1 MAIQNSIGRIMVLK
15 NSKPVFLSICLLLAA
30 CGENEQAEISTEPV
44 SNEPISLEDARAVYT
59 LNCAS
64 CHGPDGTLKASNA
77 KDLSVSKMNED
88 KIEQMIRKGNDKG
101 MMPYEEMLSTA
112 EIKGLVKFVQNL
124 RK

>member
-1 MAIQNSIGRIMVLK
+1 MVLK
-15 NSKPVFLSICLLLAA
+15 NRILVFSVLCLLIAG
-30 CGENEQAEISTEPV
+30 CGETETPQAEKESV
-44 SNEPISLEDARAVYT
+44 SNEPISQEDARAVYT

-77 KDLSVSKMNED
+77 KDLSISTLDEKA
-88 KIEQMIRKGNDKG
+88 IEQMIRKGNDKG
-101 MMPYEEMLSTA
+101 MMPYEEMLSTP

>member
-1 MAIQNSIGRIMVLK
+1 MVLRTAF
-15 NSKPVFLSICLLLAA
+15 SGLLCALLLAG
-30 CGENEQAEISTEPV
+30 CEDTKTGETVKPV

-77 KDLSVSKMNED
+77 ADLSVSTIDEKT
-88 KIEQMIRKGNDKG
+88 IELTIRKGNDKG
-101 MMPYEEMLSTA
+101 MMPYEDMLTTP
-112 EIKGLVKFVQNL
+112 EIKGLVKFVQTL

>member
-1 MAIQNSIGRIMVLK
+1 MGLRIALAGITGCL
-15 NSKPVFLSICLLLAA
+15 FLAS
-30 CGENEQAEISTEPV
+30 CGETPAEETTKPV

-77 KDLSVSKMNED
+77 ADLSISKMDE
-88 KIEQMIRKGNDKG
+88 KTIEHTIRKGNDKG
-101 MMPYEEMLSTA
+101 MMPYEEMLSTP

>member
-1 MAIQNSIGRIMVLK
+1 MVLK
-15 NSKPVFLSICLLLAA
+15 NSILVISSILLLAG
-30 CGENEQAEISTEPV
+30 CGENEKPEEHSKPI

-64 CHGPDGTLKASNA
+64 CHGPDGTLQASNA
-77 KDLSVSKMNED
+77 KDLSVSKLNESEVE
-88 KIEQMIRKGNDKG
+88 KMIRKGNDKG
-101 MMPYEEMLSTA
+101 MMPYEDMLSTP

>member
-1 MAIQNSIGRIMVLK
+1 MVLK
-15 NSKPVFLSICLLLAA
+15 TRIGILLSVCLLSTA
-30 CGENEQAEISTEPV
+30 CGETEKPEKISEPV

-77 KDLSVSKMNED
+77 KDLSISTLDEKA
-88 KIEQMIRKGNDKG
+88 IEKMIRKGNDKG
-101 MMPYEEMLSTA
+101 MMPYEDMLSTP

>member
-1 MAIQNSIGRIMVLK
+1 MVLRIGILIG
-15 NSKPVFLSICLLLAA
+15 SLALITSS
-30 CGENEQAEISTEPV
+30 CGGNESVEDKAEPI
-44 SNEPISLEDARAVYT
+44 SNEPISLEDAKSVYI

-77 KDLSVSKMNED
+77 KDLSISTLDEAA
-88 KIEQMIRKGNDKG
+88 IEKTIRKGNDKG

-112 EIKGLVKFVQNL
+112 EIKGVVKFVQNL

>member
-1 MAIQNSIGRIMVLK
+1 MAIQNSIGRIMVLRIA
-15 NSKPVFLSICLLLAA
+15 LTGIAGCLLLAS
-30 CGENEQAEISTEPV
+30 CGETPAEETTKPV
-44 SNEPISLEDARAVYT
+44 SNEPISMEDARAVYT

-77 KDLSVSKMNED
+77 ADLSISKMDE
-88 KIEQMIRKGNDKG
+88 KTIEHTIRKGNDKG
-101 MMPYEEMLSTA
+101 MMPYEEMLSTP

>member
-1 MAIQNSIGRIMVLK
+1 MVLK
-15 NSKPVFLSICLLLAA
+15 NSILVFSSACLLLTA
-30 CGENEQAEISTEPV
+30 CGETEQPEKIVKPV

-77 KDLSVSKMNED
+77 KDLSISKMDEGE
-88 KIEQMIRKGNDKG
+88 IEHMIRKGNDKG
-101 MMPYEEMLSTA
+101 MMPYEEMLSTP

>member
-1 MAIQNSIGRIMVLK
+1 MVLRIA
-15 NSKPVFLSICLLLAA
+15 LLGITGCLLLAG
-30 CGENEQAEISTEPV
+30 CGETPAEATTKPV

-77 KDLSVSKMNED
+77 ADLSISKMDE
-88 KIEQMIRKGNDKG
+88 KTVEHTIRKGNDKG
-101 MMPYEEMLSTA
+101 MMPYEEMLSTP

>member
-1 MAIQNSIGRIMVLK
+1 MVLK
-15 NSKPVFLSICLLLAA
+15 NSILVLSSICLLSTG
-30 CGENEQAEISTEPV
+30 CGETEKPEESTKPV

-77 KDLSVSKMNED
+77 KDLSISSLDEKAV
-88 KIEQMIRKGNDKG
+88 EQMIRKGNDKG
-101 MMPYEEMLSTA
+101 MMPYEDMLSTP

>member
-1 MAIQNSIGRIMVLK
+1 MAIQNSIGRIMVLRK
-15 NSKPVFLSICLLLAA
+15 NLLFISAVCFVLVS
-30 CGENEQAEISTEPV
+30 CGEEKKQIADVKPV

-64 CHGPDGTLKASNA
+64 CHGPDGKLQASNA
-77 KDLSVSKMNED
+77 KDLSVSTLDEKSVE
-88 KIEQMIRKGNDKG
+88 KMIRKGNDKG
-101 MMPYEEMLSTA
+101 MMPYEDMLSTP

>member
-1 MAIQNSIGRIMVLK
+1 M
-15 NSKPVFLSICLLLAA
+15 LLAG
-30 CGENEQAEISTEPV
+30 CGETPAEETTKPV
-44 SNEPISLEDARAVYT
+44 SNEPIPMEDARAVYT

-77 KDLSVSKMNED
+77 ADLSISEMDEK
-88 KIEQMIRKGNDKG
+88 KIEHTIRKGNDKG
-101 MMPYEEMLSTA
+101 MMPYEEMLSTP